1 MRKTCTWRSAATIGC
16 LLLAASTAI
25 AQPDAPAAAAALA
38 TRVLGERAAGF
49 TFETI
54 APENGKDVFELE
66 AAKGRVTVR
75 GTTPVAMAC
84 GLNWYLKYACNA
96 TISWCGNQLNLP
108 QPLPDTPKTRRAATC
123 DWRYYFN
130 YCAFSYTMAWWD
142 WERWEREIDW
152 MALNGINM
160 PLAVTGQ
167 EAVWQNVLRALGL
180 DDAAINAFFVGPA
193 YLPFGW
199 MGCMDEWGGPLTQSW
214 IDRHFELERS
224 ILAREREL
232 GMKPVLQGFT
242 GHVPPAIEQAFPA
255 AKLHKVSDW
264 CGFPGTRFLDP
275 GDPLFARI
283 GKAFV
288 EEQTRLYGTDH
299 LYAADTFIEM
309 SPPSEDPA
317 FLDAMGK
324 AIHGAMAAA
333 DPKAV
338 WVMQGWIFFN
348 NPTFW
353 KAPQT
358 EAFLKA
364 APEGGM
370 LLLDLFCD
378 SSPVWNK
385 TNAFHGRPWVWCIVH
400 NFGGTPGIFGNL
412 PAIAT
417 GLPDAFADPNHG
429 NLSGVGMMME
439 AIEQNPIVYDLTM
452 EMAWRNDPA
461 KLDSWVQA
469 YALRRYGK
477 PCEPA
482 EKAWK
487 LLQDGP
493 YTLPHGPGDV
503 VSARPKSR
511 SAVAWWADCQKHKP
525 QNVLDAWALLESS
538 AGELVGIDTYG
549 YDLVNTTRQALS
561 FLAGLQYMKVMTA
574 YQKRDV
580 PTLDAA
586 SARFLEILADMDRVL
601 ATRREFLLGKWIED
615 ARRWGDDDASKA
627 HLEWNARNQIT
638 LWGPR
643 DSVLHD
649 YARKHWSGLVGDFYA
664 ARWSRYFAML
674 KTALTANTPPALS
687 ALEEELRDYEVAW
700 TRETKAYPSSPSG
713 EDPVAICAMLRKKYA
728 DDWKLP
734 ETAPE
739 VTHLALKKPATCSSS
754 LPDNPALL
762 ANDGQFLD
770 TETFWAT
777 DVGIDSDPW
786 WQVDLENA
794 AFITRVTVVPYYGDH
809 RYYGFTVETSL
820 DGVTYDLVADHR
832 DNTLPAVQQGYVCGF
847 DKRLARYVRIK
858 LTANS
863 ANTGRHLVEVMVE

>member
-1 MRKTCTWRSAATIGC
+1 MRMTRMLLLGTMFGC
-16 LLLAASTAI
+16 LFVLAASADDT
-25 AQPDAPAAAAALA
+25 QPAAAAALA
-38 TRVLGERAAGF
+38 KRLLGERAAAF
-49 TFETI
+49 TFQSI
-54 APENGKDVFELE
+54 PKDNGKDVFEFE
-66 AAKGRVTVR
+66 AEKGRVTVR
-75 GTTPVAMAC
+75 GSTPVAMAF
-84 GLNWYLKYACNA
+84 GLNWYLKYVCNA
-96 TISWCGNQLNLP
+96 SVSWCGDQLSLP
-108 QPLPDTPKTRRAATC
+108 QPLPDTPKFRRACTV

-130 YCAFSYTMAWWD
+130 YCTFSYTMAWWD
-142 WERWEREIDW
+142 WTRWEREIDW

-167 EAVWQNVLRALGL
+167 EAVWQNVLRGLGL
-180 DDAAINAFFVGPA
+180 DEAAINDFFVGPA

-199 MGCMDEWGGPLTQSW
+199 MGCMDGWGGPLTQSW
-214 IDRHFELERS
+214 IDRHRELELN
-224 ILAREREL
+224 ILTREREL
-232 GMKPVLQGFT
+232 GMTPVLQGFT
-242 GHVPPAIEQAFPA
+242 GHVPPAIEQAFPG

-309 SPPSEDPA
+309 SPPSEEPA

-338 WVMQGWIFFN
+338 WVMQGWIFYN
-348 NPTFW
+348 NPKFW
-353 KAPQT
+353 KQPQT

-370 LLLDLFCD
+370 ILLDLFCD
-378 SSPVWNK
+378 SCPVWNK

-417 GLPDAFADPNHG
+417 GLPDAFAAPDHG

-452 EMAWRNDPA
+452 EMAWRNTPA
-461 KLDSWVQA
+461 DLGSWVQS
-469 YALRRYGK
+469 YAQRRYGRPCDNAESAWRLLQEGSYRIADRPADAVTARPALRSALAWHADSLEYK
-477 PCEPA
+477 PENLL
-482 EKAWK
+482 KAWE
-487 LLQDGP
+487 
-493 YTLPHGPGDV
+493 
-503 VSARPKSR
+503 
-511 SAVAWWADCQKHKP
+511 
-525 QNVLDAWALLESS
+525 LLESS
-538 AGELVGIDTYG
+538 GAELSGIDTYA
-549 YDLVNTTRQALS
+549 YDLVNITRQALS
-561 FLAGLQYMKVMTA
+561 YLAGIQYMKTLTA
-574 YQKRDV
+574 YQRRDV
-580 PTLDAA
+580 AGFDA
-586 SARFLEILADMDRVL
+586 SAGRFLEILADMDRVL
-601 ATRREFLLGKWIED
+601 GTRREVLLGKWIED

-638 LWGPR
+638 LWGGR

-649 YARKHWSGLVGDFYA
+649 YARKHWSGLVADFYA
-664 ARWSRYFAML
+664 PRWRKFFTVL
-674 KTALTANTPPALS
+674 KTALIDNKPPALDV
-687 ALEEELRDYEVAW
+687 LEQELRDFEVAW
-700 TRETKAYPSSPSG
+700 THETKAFAAVPSG
-713 EDPVAICAMLRKKYA
+713 EDAAALCAAVRQKYR
-728 DDWKLP
+728 DDWTLP
-734 ETAPE
+734 ETVPE
-739 VTHLALKKPATCSSS
+739 AAHLGVKKPVTCSSS
-754 LPDNPALL
+754 LPENPAML
-762 ANDGQFLD
+762 ANDGQFTD

-777 DVGIDSDPW
+777 DAGIDAEPW
-786 WQVDLENA
+786 WQVDLVDP
-794 AFITRVTVVPYYGDH
+794 AFVTRVTLVTYYGDY

-832 DNTLPAVQQGYVCGF
+832 DNQLPATQQGYVCTF
-847 DKRLARYVRIK
+847 DKRLARFIRVK
-858 LTANS
+858 QTSNS